1 MRSGAYSSS
10 ATIVGYHLSGMDLTG
25 PSSELVAT
33 ACAVERAGADYL
45 VLPDRTAARPD
56 GASPPTALIAA
67 AFLAA
72 HTSEIGIVVTAA
84 TGYHEP
90 YSLARQIA
98 SLDHISA
105 GRVGWF
111 ADSATDAASDA
122 NHRREGHDPA
132 AAPETRALEF
142 VPLVR
147 DLWDSW
153 EDDAFVH
160 EKDTGRFVDPAKIH
174 VVDHVGTALAVRG
187 PLNVI
192 RPPQG
197 HPVVFARAADTSVA
211 HHADV
216 LVSDVPQQGHVL
228 AVEPFVAADEAA
240 ARELHAAAGSPAGGD
255 VLVGTPEQ
263 VAAQLRDR
271 HVLVRFTT
279 RAQLVAFTTHV
290 LPLLDKSAPTGAT
303 LRERLGLP
311 AVANRF
317 APTQDKEL
325 IGNAR

>member
-1 MRSGAYSSS
+1 
-10 ATIVGYHLSGMDLTG
+10 MDLTG
-25 PSSELVAT
+25 LPSELVAT
-33 ACAVERAGADYL
+33 AQAAETAGVDYL

-72 HTSEIGIVVTAA
+72 RTDEIGIVVTAA
-84 TGYHEP
+84 TAYHEP
-90 YSLARQIA
+90 YSLARQVA
-98 SLDHISA
+98 SLDHIGA

-111 ADSATDAASDA
+111 ADSTTDAASDA

-132 AAPETRALEF
+132 RNAAARAQEF

-153 EDDAFVH
+153 EDGAFVH
-160 EKDTGRFVDPAKIH
+160 EKDTGRFVDPARIH
-174 VVDHVGTALAVRG
+174 AVDHVGAVLAVRG

-197 HPVVFARAADTSVA
+197 QPVVFARAADTPVA
-211 HHADV
+211 DHADV
-216 LVSDVPQQGHVL
+216 LVSGVPQADHAF
-228 AVEPFVAADEAA
+228 AVVPFVARDEAV
-240 ARELHAAAGSPAGGD
+240 ARELHAAAGSPAGD
-255 VLVGTPEQ
+255 ADNAVIVGTPEQ
-263 VAAQLRDR
+263 VAAQLRHP

-279 RAQLVAFTTHV
+279 RGQLAAFTELV
-290 LPLLDKSAPTGAT
+290 LPLLDRSAPSGPT
-303 LRERLGLP
+303 LRARFGLP
-311 AVANRF
+311 AAPNRF

-325 IGNAR
+325 TGNAR